1 MLIQLCSK
9 CHCAGLDMHR
19 QHQLNVC
26 NVMATVAAFVQSSAA
41 TISMFPSHPIPCPSS
56 SPLLCPPCPVLLN
69 NRPTPTPA
77 PQTSPSFAPI
87 AQCSSTTRLTPP
99 PAPQMSSS
107 FAPIAQCSSTTRPI
121 PTPAPQRPPPWPPL
135 PTALQPQQK
144 DNIFFLKSGIH
155 SGWHVDGGQ
164 VISLGA
170 VYVHA
175 RPVVLCS
182 SPSMCAT
189 HILLRCGAHT
199 QGRHATD
206 GGQVEPLVAAEHR
219 HV

>member
-1 MLIQLCSK
+1 MTQPCMLIQLCSK

-87 AQCSSTTRLTPP
+87 AQCSSTTR
-99 PAPQMSSS
+99 
-107 FAPIAQCSSTTRPI
+107 PI

-175 RPVVLCS
+175 RPVVHCS